1 MPKYEL
7 MKLPY
12 AYNAL
17 EPFFDEATMK
27 LHHDKHHQTYVD
39 KLNST
44 LDKHPELFDNKLDD
58 LLKKLNS
65 VPEDIKG
72 QVKNFGG
79 GTYNHNFFW
88 QLLKKDVKLENG
100 KLLGAINKDFKSFDE
115 FKKLF
120 SASAL
125 ALFGSG
131 WTWLVKDKS
140 GKLSI
145 INLPN
150 QDCPLSQG
158 LTRLFL

>member
-58 LLKKLNS
+58 LLKKLNRLDLL
-65 VPEDIKG
+65 V
-72 QVKNFGG
+72 
-79 GTYNHNFFW
+79 
-88 QLLKKDVKLENG
+88 QLP
-100 KLLGAINKDFKSFDE
+100 AQ
-115 FKKLF
+115 
-120 SASAL
+120 
-125 ALFGSG
+125 
-131 WTWLVKDKS
+131 
-140 GKLSI
+140 
-145 INLPN
+145 N
-150 QDCPLSQG
+150 QGP
-158 LTRLFL
+158 